1 MADIQKQFEEFHDKI
16 KLKRFG
22 ENATLRE
29 KRDII
34 TNKIKDGLKVKF
46 ADDENGVPNVEF
58 IDQGSYAVD
67 LGIFPEDG
75 DYDIDEGVIFDLY
88 IEDYDDSTEM
98 KKWIKD
104 IMDGHTSIP
113 PEIKKP
119 CVTITYSIDE
129 EPSYHVDL
137 PVYAK
142 SKYNDDLYIAWGKVS
157 ANNEN
162 KYWDITDPIGL
173 NEYIKNKFLGDDKKQ
188 FKRIVRYLKKW
199 KDNRFISS
207 GNYEPPSVGITI
219 AVCEMFNPYSEYNQ
233 LTGKVEY
240 VDLKGLKN
248 FVSTLKNSF
257 KSEWDYEEEKYL
269 YSIYLEL
276 PVKPNKDIFKKMSI
290 NQMTEFYHEL
300 DKLYNALESAEN
312 EPDPHT
318 ACKSLVK
325 YFGEKFPVPEAKES
339 RYVVGKS
346 NSPSSFSAI
355 KE

>member
-1 MADIQKQFEEFHDKI
+1 MADIQKQFEDFHDLI
-16 KLKRFG
+16 KLKRFK

-34 TNKIKDGLKVKF
+34 INKIKDGLKDKF
-46 ADDENGVPNVEF
+46 EDDDNGVPSVEF

-67 LGIFPEDG
+67 LGIIPEDG
-75 DYDIDEGVIFDLY
+75 DYDIDEGAIFDLY
-88 IEDYDDSTEM
+88 IEDYEDPTEM
-98 KKWIKD
+98 KKWIKE
-104 IMDGHTSIP
+104 IMDGHTTMP
-113 PEIKKP
+113 PEIKRP

-142 SKYNDDLYIAWGKVS
+142 SKYDDNLCLAWGKENS
-157 ANNEN
+157 NSEN
-162 KYWDITDPIGL
+162 KYWEIADPTGL
-173 NEYIKNKFLGDDKKQ
+173 NDYIRNSFSEDDKKQ

-199 KDNRFISS
+199 KNVRFASS
-207 GNYEPPSVGITI
+207 GNSQPPSVGITI
-219 AVCEMFNPYSEYNQ
+219 AACKMLNPYSEYNP
-233 LTGKVEY
+233 LTGKTEY
-240 VDLKGLKN
+240 VDLRALKD
-248 FVSTLKNSF
+248 FVYMFKNSF
-257 KSEWDYEEEKYL
+257 TSEWDYEKEKYL

-276 PVKPNKDIFKKMSI
+276 PVEPRRDIFKKMTV
-290 NQMTEFYHEL
+290 NQMTDFHDEL
-300 DKLYNALESAEN
+300 DKLYNALESAED

-318 ACKSLVK
+318 ACNLLVK